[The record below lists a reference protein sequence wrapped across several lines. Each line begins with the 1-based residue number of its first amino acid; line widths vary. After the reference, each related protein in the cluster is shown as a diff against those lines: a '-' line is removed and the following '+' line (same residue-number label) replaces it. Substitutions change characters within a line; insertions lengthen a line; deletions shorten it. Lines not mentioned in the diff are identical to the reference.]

1 MMEGNQQRMSD
12 LTPPSEILLRHTR
25 EFAERSVIFS
35 GDLQDL
41 LPAQFNARQIRVHTQ
56 EYHHWRLLSPVLKND
71 IQFGVLPS
79 EDLVS
84 KTDTVIF
91 YWPKNKAQAQFQLE
105 HLCSL
110 FPSQTNIFIVGEN
123 RSGIGSAK
131 ALLAENV
138 GLHKMDAAR
147 RCSLYYGCLKQ
158 KPVFNM
164 ESQWRRYQVK
174 DVQIK
179 TLPGVF
185 SANQLDEGSQ
195 LLLSSFD
202 IPLSGKVLDLACGA
216 GVLGTILAR
225 QSPQIE
231 LTLSDVNAAA
241 LESSRANLAVN
252 HIKARVVPSDL
263 YSDIPERFNLIL
275 SNLPFHK
282 GLQTDLKM
290 IEKCIEEAPGHLYK
304 GGKLRLVANAFLPY
318 PKLLNRTFGHYE
330 VLTQN
335 ARFKVYQ
342 ATL

>member
-1 MMEGNQQRMSD
+1 MSD

-25 EFAERSVIFS
+25 EFSERSVIFA

-41 LPAQFNARQIRVHTQ
+41 LPAQFNAKQIRVHTQ
-56 EYHHWRLLSPVLKND
+56 EYHHWRLLSPVLKNN
-71 IQFGVLPS
+71 IQFGLLPS
-79 EDLVS
+79 EDLVY

-110 FPSQTNIFIVGEN
+110 LPSQTNIFIVGEN

-131 ALLAENV
+131 DLLAENIS
-138 GLHKMDAAR
+138 LHKMDAAR
-147 RCSLYYGCLKQ
+147 HCRLYYGYLKQ
-158 KPVFNM
+158 KSVFNM
-164 ESQWRRYQVK
+164 KSQWRQYQVQ

-202 IPLSGKVLDLACGA
+202 MPLSGKVLDLACGA
-216 GVLGTILAR
+216 GVLGIILAR
-225 QSPQIE
+225 QSPHIK
-231 LTLSDVNAAA
+231 LTLSDANAAA
-241 LESSRANLAVN
+241 LESSRANLAWN

-263 YSDIPERFNLIL
+263 YSNIPERFNLIL

-290 IEKCIEEAPGHLYK
+290 IKKCIDEAPGHLYK
-304 GGKLRLVANAFLPY
+304 NGKLRLVANAFLPY
-318 PKLLNRTFGHYE
+318 PQLLNRTFGHYE

-335 ARFKVYQ
+335 ARFKIYQ